1 MTPSE
6 MTLEEIKDRLKT
18 FEETALLDLLGL
30 TSEDLVDRFSDLIED
45 DPEKFMREFEE
56 TERPTGEEE

>member
-1 MTPSE
+1 MIPSA

-18 FEETALLDLLGL
+18 FEETALLDLLGV

-45 DPEKFMREFEE
+45 DPEKFTREFEE
-56 TERPTGEEE
+56 TEQPTGEEE